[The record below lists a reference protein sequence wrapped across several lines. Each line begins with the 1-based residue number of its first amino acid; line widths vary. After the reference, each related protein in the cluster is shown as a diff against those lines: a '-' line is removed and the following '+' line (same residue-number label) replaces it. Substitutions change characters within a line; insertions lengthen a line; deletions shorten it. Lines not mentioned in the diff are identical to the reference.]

1 MSVPLTEPSVST
13 VTVELAVAAFLESLA
28 GKSPRTRVTYASALR
43 RLLEHLEAGGIE
55 PASTPAEQ
63 LPPDLLERFY
73 GWLVRAYGQE
83 RRFTLQT
90 YTAAARA
97 FFRYLM
103 RRRLGPSDTSF
114 EEAKAGL
121 QEVMGRSTYLTPR
134 IDHRL

>member
-73 GWLVRAYGQE
+73 GWLVRAI
-83 RRFTLQT
+83 
-90 YTAAARA
+90 
-97 FFRYLM
+97 M
-103 RRRLGPSDTSF
+103 RRAAIRSGRPTSGDHEYTDWNAVDDF
-114 EEAKAGL
+114 ARKFLAEARRRAA
-121 QEVMGRSTYLTPR
+121 
-134 IDHRL
+134 